1 MLFLNNLAGIIDP
14 RLKNRAP
21 TSVAPGHR
29 PRQHAPSFK
38 GPAIKLLICA
48 SCWSTF
54 GTVHDR
60 VAQQPLLVCC
70 GHLLSGEMLPTV
82 AER

>member
-21 TSVAPGHR
+21 TSVALGHR
-29 PRQHAPSFK
+29 PRDMCQAFQ

-48 SCWSTF
+48 SAGRLLGQFAIASSK
-54 GTVHDR
+54 
-60 VAQQPLLVCC
+60 QPLRVCC
-70 GHLLSGEMLPTV
+70 GHC
-82 AER
+82 